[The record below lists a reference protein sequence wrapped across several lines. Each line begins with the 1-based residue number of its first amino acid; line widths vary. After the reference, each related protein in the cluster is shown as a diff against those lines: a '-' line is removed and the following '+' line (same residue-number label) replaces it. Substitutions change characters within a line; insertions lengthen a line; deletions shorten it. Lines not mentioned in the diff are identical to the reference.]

1 MQFVNAGPMVR
12 AAKAGG
18 YAVPAF
24 NSNGATYALTRAA
37 LESAQEMASPLIL
50 QVYQPNIVYRGFP
63 FFVAQTQALCADLG
77 ITVPVCLQVDHGKSV
92 AVCREAL
99 AAGLTSVMIDG
110 SHEPFETNVAWSRDV
125 LALARECGGTVEAE
139 IGYVAGNE
147 PKAESQIG
155 RVPVPECPSFV
166 PGRTTVSEAMEFVQA
181 APVDLLAVAVGT
193 IYGVYEHQTDID
205 FGLVAELNAAVDVP
219 LVQHGTGGVS
229 LEDLVRL
236 AKAGMAK
243 INFGEPFR
251 YTYVRRFGE
260 HIDGMEHLWHAW
272 RIDEAL
278 KDELKQDMVELIE
291 ALGSAGKAQ
300 S

>member
-1 MQFVNAGPMVR
+1 MRFVNAGAMVR

-24 NSNGATYALTRAA
+24 NTNGATYALTRAA
-37 LESAQEMASPLIL
+37 LEAAQETASPLIL

-77 ITVPVCLQVDHGKSV
+77 IAVPVCLQVDHGKSV

-110 SHEPFETNVAWSRDV
+110 SHEPFATNVAWSREV
-125 LALARECGGTVEAE
+125 LALAKEHGATVEAE

-155 RVPVPECPSFV
+155 RVPVPERPSFV
-166 PGRTTVSEAMEFVQA
+166 PGKTTVAEAVAFVQA

-193 IYGVYEHQTDID
+193 IHGVYRHQTDID

-229 LEDLVRL
+229 LEDLSRL
-236 AKAGMAK
+236 AQAGMAK

-251 YTYVRRFGE
+251 YKYVQRFGE
-260 HIDGMEHLWHAW
+260 RIDSMEHLWHAW
-272 RIDEAL
+272 RIDEAI
-278 KDELKQDMVELIE
+278 KNELKQDMVQIIA
-291 ALGSAGKAQ
+291 ALGSAGKAR
-300 S
+300 

>member
-1 MQFVNAGPMVR
+1 MVR

-24 NSNGATYALTRAA
+24 NTNGATYALTRAA
-37 LESAQEMASPLIL
+37 LESAQAMASPLIL

-77 ITVPVCLQVDHGKSV
+77 ITIPVCLQVDHGKSV
-92 AVCREAL
+92 DVCRQAL

-110 SHEPFETNVAWSRDV
+110 SHEPFDTNVAWSREV
-125 LALARECGGTVEAE
+125 LALAKDCGATVEAE

-166 PGRTTVSEAMEFVQA
+166 PGKTTVDEAVAFVKA

-193 IYGVYEHQTDID
+193 IHGVYKHQTDID
-205 FGLVAELNAAVDVP
+205 FGLLAELNAAVDVP
-219 LVQHGTGGVS
+219 LVQHGTGGIS
-229 LEDLVRL
+229 LEDLSRL

-251 YTYVRRFGE
+251 YKYVQRFGE
-260 HIDGMEHLWHAW
+260 RIDSMEHLWHAW
-272 RIDEAL
+272 RIDEAI
-278 KDELKQDMVELIE
+278 KDELKQDMIEIIE
-291 ALGSAGKAQ
+291 ALGSAGKA
-300 S
+300 SMGDGE

>member
-24 NSNGATYALTRAA
+24 NTNGATYALTRAA

-77 ITVPVCLQVDHGKSV
+77 ITIPVCLQVDHGKSV

-99 AAGLTSVMIDG
+99 GAGLTSVMIDG
-110 SHEPFETNVAWSRDV
+110 SHEPFDTNVAWSREV
-125 LALARECGGTVEAE
+125 LALAKEHGATVEAE

-166 PGRTTVSEAMEFVQA
+166 PGKTTVDEAVAFVQA

-193 IYGVYEHQTDID
+193 IHGVYKHQTDID
-205 FGLVAELNAAVDVP
+205 FDLLAELNAAVDVP
-219 LVQHGTGGVS
+219 LVQHGTGGIS
-229 LEDLVRL
+229 LADLSRL

-251 YTYVRRFGE
+251 YKYVQRFGDR
-260 HIDGMEHLWHAW
+260 IDSMEHLWHAW
-272 RIDEAL
+272 RIDEAI
-278 KDELKQDMVELIE
+278 KDELKQDMIGLIE
-291 ALGSAGKAQ
+291 ALGSAGKAE
-300 S
+300 